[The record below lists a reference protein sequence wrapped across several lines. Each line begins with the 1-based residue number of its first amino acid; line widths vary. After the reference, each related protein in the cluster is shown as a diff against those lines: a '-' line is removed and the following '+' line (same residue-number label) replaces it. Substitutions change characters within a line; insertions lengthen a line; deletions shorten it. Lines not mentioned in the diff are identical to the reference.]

1 MTEPV
6 TPDAAPAPSRPPTDP
21 NRRALIFLG
30 GFLAVAML
38 LFFVVR
44 PLLLGGDGGGD
55 KQALPPPVT
64 SASPAPSTTT
74 TAAPAPEETF
84 EVFGSKNPFQ
94 PPNGAPGTG
103 TTGTTAPGGGTTDT
117 TTPGG
122 AGTDGTGGG
131 TATTIPGTDGA
142 GGASGAGTEPRA
154 SQRVAL
160 LDVYQLGGATVADV
174 RVNSTVY
181 TQLAPGEEFAGSYK
195 VVSLDGTCGSFLFG
209 DERFRLCKGEE
220 VLK

>member
-6 TPDAAPAPSRPPTDP
+6 TPDAPAARERTRAPMDP
-21 NRRALIFLG
+21 NRRALIVLG
-30 GFLAVAML
+30 AFLALAML

-44 PLLLGGDGGGD
+44 PLLLSGDGKGN
-55 KQALPPPVT
+55 KEALPPPIT
-64 SASPAPSTTT
+64 TPTTAKATTTT
-74 TAAPAPEETF
+74 TASAPEETF

-94 PPNGAPGTG
+94 PPNGTPGAGGGG
-103 TTGTTAPGGGTTDT
+103 TTGTTAPGSPT
-117 TTPGG
+117 G
-122 AGTDGTGGG
+122 ATGGG
-131 TATTIPGTDGA
+131 TGTTIPATDGG
-142 GGASGAGTEPRA
+142 GGASGAGTEPRS

-181 TQLAPGEEFAGSYK
+181 TQLAAGEEFAGSYK
-195 VVSLDGTCGSFLFG
+195 VVSLEGTCGSFLFG